1 MSSTHSTSKP
11 RSALPTLLL
20 ILAMTAI
27 FGVPAAAAEEP
38 PVPSG
43 LFVKFHVKPG
53 RNTAFE
59 AAFRK
64 MQQSM
69 REHEPG
75 NLYYDLFVTP
85 ENPQLYVIMER
96 YRDAAAVTQHNQ
108 SEHLKTVLAELK
120 DLMDGP
126 IEPQRLVLV
135 SGK

>member
-1 MSSTHSTSKP
+1 MSSTHSTSKAG
-11 RSALPTLLL
+11 SALPTLLV

-27 FGVPAAAAEEP
+27 FGVPAAAVEEP

-53 RNTAFE
+53 RNAAFE

-69 REHEPG
+69 RERELG

>member
-1 MSSTHSTSKP
+1 
-11 RSALPTLLL
+11 
-20 ILAMTAI
+20 MTAI